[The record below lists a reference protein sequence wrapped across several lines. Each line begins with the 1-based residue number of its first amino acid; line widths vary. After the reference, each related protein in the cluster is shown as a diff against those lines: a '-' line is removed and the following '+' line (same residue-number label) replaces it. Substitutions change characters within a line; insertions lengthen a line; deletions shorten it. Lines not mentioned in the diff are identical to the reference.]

1 MKKDFEYYMT
11 LPYKIVLMPSPE
23 GGYGVEMPELPG
35 CISQGETVVEAMS
48 MIEDAKRAWI
58 EIALADQLPIPE
70 PVRGGSDY
78 SGKFVVRVPR
88 SLHQELVQKARAENV
103 SLNQLAT
110 YLLSSGVSKPG
121 LHTLR

>member
-1 MKKDFEYYMT
+1 MKKDFDYYMT
-11 LPYKIVLMPSPE
+11 LPYKIVLLPSPE
-23 GGYGVEMPELPG
+23 GGYGVEIPDLPG
-35 CISQGETVVEAMS
+35 CISQGETLAEAMS

-58 EIALADQLPIPE
+58 EIALTDQLTIPE
-70 PVRGGSDY
+70 PLRGGAEF
-78 SGKFVVRVPR
+78 SGKFIVRVPK

-121 LHTLR
+121 LRT